1 MTNPE
6 NHVAFSREMGYGTSN
21 KVAGAMLTDAEKAE
35 FGAVPAIQSQVISPD
50 ADWLEKNRAA
60 ALERWNKWISA

>member
-1 MTNPE
+1 M
-6 NHVAFSREMGYGTSN
+6 SN
-21 KVAGAMLTDAEKAE
+21 KASGALLSADEKAAV
-35 FGAVPAIQSQVISPD
+35 GAVPAITSQIISPD